1 MGHMLLCEDV
11 AMDWNLDDVLEIREA
26 REKERRAAI
35 AEARRREWIAD
46 MRLGR
51 AIANA
56 RDRGVPQHAIADAL
70 KLSREQVRRLQATWT
85 KTFAAGGVSDAD
97 LDN

>member
-1 MGHMLLCEDV
+1 MMLCEDV
-11 AMDWNLDDVLEIREA
+11 AMDWNLDDVLAIRDA
-26 REKERRAAI
+26 REKERREAVL
-35 AEARRREWIAD
+35 EARRREWLAD

-70 KLSREQVRRLQATWT
+70 GLSREQVRRLQTAWG
-85 KTFAAGGVSDAD
+85 KAFAAGLVSDAD
-97 LDN
+97 LNST